1 MQRLEKRVLVF
12 CNLALL
18 YIEDVKLCSD
28 LQSYSAIL
36 KDIIIYVVYDYLS
49 LVPSWPVA

>member
-1 MQRLEKRVLVF
+1 MLVF

-18 YIEDVKLCSD
+18 YIEDVKLRSD
-28 LQSYSAIL
+28 LQSYSANL
-36 KDIIIYVVYDYLS
+36 KDIIVYVVYDYLS